1 MVSKSKGFKIKT
13 RKKLKQKPRY
23 RPTVNK
29 FLQKFE
35 IGEKVVIK
43 QEPSSHKGMP
53 HPRYKGMVGE
63 VIGKR
68 GRAYIISVEIGGK
81 TKKII
86 SRPEHM
92 RHLKL

>member
-1 MVSKSKGFKIKT
+1 MTTKSKGFKLKT

-35 IGEKVVIK
+35 IGERVVILH
-43 QEPSSHKGMP
+43 EPSSHKGMP
-53 HPRYKGMVGE
+53 HPRYKSMMGE
-63 VIGKR
+63 IIEKR
-68 GRAYIISVEIGGK
+68 GRAYIVSVKVGGK

-86 SRPEHM
+86 ARPEHL
-92 RHLKL
+92 RHLKV